1 MKDLPS
7 ASETS
12 VFKKLLKAPQSMV
25 SKLPKNVVNR
35 ILKLKMPKTAIAHM
49 MDLTKDS
56 LFLFEVVKSQGGF
69 FYMMAQTLPYI
80 KGVRYSNG

>member
-7 ASETS
+7 ASKTS
-12 VFKKLLKAPQSMV
+12 VFNKLLIAPQSIV
-25 SKLPKNVVNR
+25 SKMPQNVVNR

-69 FYMMAQTLPYI
+69 FYMMAQPLPYI
-80 KGVRYSNG
+80 KGVIK